1 MRLGPRRAPQLC
13 TLPQA
18 ASFARGHLS
27 KIPLSPLGAPPLLL
41 LRLFVLNGVPPPL
54 NIQGKAAGL
63 RLHLSAISWLL
74 APTSTPRPRRRRAEP
89 PFPLH
94 VLTSFPFPLH
104 VLTSYQH
111 MQPQPQPPRATAA
124 AAAAAV
130 LLIAYSYMPACQPAD
145 DAAAGRGVGSANPP
159 PYLTPTALHPLPRL
173 PLDLLA
179 LILGL
184 LCLVGPMCSN
194 CSCK

>member
-1 MRLGPRRAPQLC
+1 MWSETPIRDTSCCDHPLTGVPCLRLGPRRAPQLC

-94 VLTSFPFPLH
+94 VLTS
-104 VLTSYQH
+104 YQH

-145 DAAAGRGVGSANPP
+145 DAAAGRGVGSANP
-159 PYLTPTALHPLPRL
+159 APLPYTDS
-173 PLDLLA
+173 PA
-179 LILGL
+179 S
-184 LCLVGPMCSN
+184 PSP
-194 CSCK
+194 SAP